1 MDKEIATKPLNLN
14 LELNGI
20 GIERGTKIENIR
32 KQEDMAP
39 GPATFILAHLL
50 YLTLAAHLHSH
61 PAQPTRALVPT
72 AGSRWTASLLSQAAP
87 TSPLTSGAHCLEA
100 SSSTTRAS
108 HGSRRDSSWSL
119 RKSRWAGA
127 TNRPKIPSSALG
139 ACPAPIKIGVTLVLQ
154 HRSTV
159 AVTTLCVAASSA
171 CGVAVTGPGRSTWAS
186 AYPRKG
192 TALTWSDW

>member
-32 KQEDMAP
+32 KEEDMAP

-87 TSPLTSGAHCLEA
+87 TSPLTSGPHWSDLSPSLECRGRRRGIRVVIA
-100 SSSTTRAS
+100 GDQRDPDFPSYLTR
-108 HGSRRDSSWSL
+108 GRR
-119 RKSRWAGA
+119 G
-127 TNRPKIPSSALG
+127 I
-139 ACPAPIKIGVTLVLQ
+139 
-154 HRSTV
+154 
-159 AVTTLCVAASSA
+159 
-171 CGVAVTGPGRSTWAS
+171 
-186 AYPRKG
+186 G
-192 TALTWSDW
+192 TA